1 MSRPAYLDEVY
12 EILAL
17 VPEGRVT
24 TYGHIAQA
32 IGSKKSARIVGWAMN
47 RVHTLDASLPAHRV
61 VNRNGVLTGKHHFGD
76 PDRMQKLLEKEGIR
90 VKNDQVMNFQ
100 KILWIP
106 LEELNI

>member
-1 MSRPAYLDEVY
+1 MSQPTYLDEIY

-24 TYGHIAQA
+24 TYGHIAEA

-47 RVHTLDASLPAHRV
+47 RVHSVDPSLPAHRV

-90 VKNDQVMNFQ
+90 VENEKIMDFQ
-100 KILWIP
+100 NLLWIP
-106 LEELNI
+106 LEELKI